1 MVSSDDRGQ
10 LLLITALVVAVTILG
25 SVTLLNSIHES
36 PATATE
42 QDSRS
47 LEEAERAASQSQTNL
62 ERLFRYTTSA
72 DEADKPLPYADK
84 SDLED
89 AVDEYNEQLLNVST
103 LRSAGIVDITY
114 NDSAP
119 LGGIAT
125 GQIGEATNPPGSFDW
140 LIQQAGDVPRI
151 DLNITTPPSSSY
163 FLVEFNESSS
173 AVREFNITRDSGDIV
188 VTFDDPSSPSSMWEC
203 DVGDPS
209 SIDQI
214 QIDVRADTAV
224 IQTEDSYCER
234 SVNLPAG
241 QVDIRFVDPDDTV
254 EGAFAVTGTDPNGSD
269 FLPSSPG
276 DDVWYKDSVVVDP
289 AFDIVYAS
297 PEVSYEAW
305 YRLYGGEA

>member
-1 MVSSDDRGQ
+1 VSSDDRGQ

-36 PATATE
+36 PGTATE

-72 DEADKPLPYADK
+72 DEADKPLPYADE

-125 GQIGEATNPPGSFDW
+125 GQIGEATNSPGSFDW
-140 LIQQAGDVPRI
+140 LIQRAKEVPRI
-151 DLNITTPPSSSY
+151 DLNITTPPTSY

-173 AVREFNITRDSGDIV
+173 AVRELNITRDSSDIV
-188 VTFDDPSSPSSMWEC
+188 VTFDDPSSPPSVWEC

-214 QIDVRADTAV
+214 QIDVRADTAI

-241 QVDIRFVDPDDTV
+241 QVDIRFVDPDSV
-254 EGAFAVTGTDPNGSD
+254 EGDFAVTGTDPNGSD
-269 FLPSSPG
+269 LLPSSPG
-276 DDVWYKDSVVVDP
+276 DEVWYKDGVVVDP

-305 YRLYGGEA
+305 YRLYGGEG